1 MRQMHWAALAAM
13 AALGFGC
20 GSPPRGGNVTQ
31 GEQCV
36 GDACATIVITTT
48 RLRARVCADAYNADW
63 SYCNTYEP
71 GIWDIRVPA
80 PDTYAISAQYR
91 DGEFVGEE
99 VSVEPGG
106 RYEVNCRHPD
116 DTPVEKRM
124 VRIEA
129 QGSPPGAMLK
139 DGETLTA
146 VQVGGSYELTLDS
159 RFHEMTLV
167 DPADAYA
174 HTIEGVD
181 TSDAATVPDALA
193 FVGILN
199 VAGRVCTETR
209 GPQVGW
215 VSRPLVIRQ
224 VGHEMHVQGLDV
236 MDSIP
241 TIGTAIDSVDGDYH
255 VVGTISMTEIR
266 YEVIGMLDGSTTGPI
281 EYACE

>member
-116 DTPVEKRM
+116 DTPVEKRA
-124 VRIEA
+124 VRVRSSTA
-129 QGSPPGAMLK
+129 PPSAK
-139 DGETLTA
+139 VTVDGFMTTA
-146 VQVGGSYELTLDS
+146 GPGEEVEIVMDGNIHTIAI
-159 RFHEMTLV
+159 V
-167 DPADAYA
+167 DPGNDFTCMRTEVNTASTMPTETPELDCGWDPSLHAW
-174 HTIEGVD
+174 E
-181 TSDAATVPDALA
+181 
-193 FVGILN
+193 
-199 VAGRVCTETR
+199 CTETE
-209 GPQVGW
+209 GSEVGA
-215 VSRPLVIRQ
+215 VSHPAVR
-224 VGHEMHVQGLDV
+224 VQTDRLELEDVADGTFPSYKGTTALDL
-236 MDSIP
+236 SLIH
-241 TIGTAIDSVDGDYH
+241 I
-255 VVGTISMTEIR
+255 
-266 YEVIGMLDGSTTGPI
+266 
-281 EYACE
+281 